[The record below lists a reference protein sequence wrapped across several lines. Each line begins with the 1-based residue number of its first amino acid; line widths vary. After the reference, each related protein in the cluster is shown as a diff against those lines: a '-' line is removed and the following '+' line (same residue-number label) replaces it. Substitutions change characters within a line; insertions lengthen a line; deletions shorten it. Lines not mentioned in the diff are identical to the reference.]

1 MQNEQQSG
9 HISEDSRL
17 PSKTKTANSEILSLE
32 QQVLNEI
39 IMQLLVEY
47 DQPNI
52 NRNRRAQERWTA

>member
-17 PSKTKTANSEILSLE
+17 SSKTKTANSEILSLE

-47 DQPNI
+47 GQPNI
-52 NRNRRAQERWTA
+52 DRNRRAQERWTA